1 MLQMTLNMKSYSR
14 EKKMNGDYSVSSI
27 NSKFVDDFSIN
38 HEFPLSDW
46 LL

>member
-27 NSKFVDDFSIN
+27 NSKLAVKGPQGPDI
-38 HEFPLSDW
+38 
-46 LL
+46 